1 MKLTPIQKRAARN
14 ARHGNALDMNLVSL
28 IDVFTI
34 LIFFLLSNSGVETL
48 PAASVHLP
56 ESSAK
61 KDPKETLVIVV
72 NATEIT
78 VDGLKVADVAPLAT
92 ATDDLIPGLKA
103 QLDIVSARPIAQS
116 ANTAQAHSV
125 TIMGDK
131 DIPYQLLRKVMYTAA
146 LADYTNVSFAVNQ
159 RG

>member
-56 ESSAK
+56 ESTAK
-61 KDPKETLVIVV
+61 QDPKETLVIVV

-78 VDGLKVADVAPLAT
+78 VDGLKVADVAPLAN

-103 QLDIVSARPIAQS
+103 QLDVVSARPIAL
-116 ANTAQAHSV
+116 AENAAQAHSV

-146 LADYTNVSFAVNQ
+146 LADFTNVSFAVNQ
-159 RG
+159 KG

>member
-1 MKLTPIQKRAARN
+1 MKLTPLQKRTARK

-48 PAASVHLP
+48 APAGGIHLP
-56 ESSAK
+56 ESTAK
-61 KDPKETLVIVV
+61 TAPRPTLVIVV
-72 NATEIT
+72 NAREIS
-78 VDGLKVADVAPLAT
+78 VEGHKVADVAPLAG

-103 QLDIVSARPIAQS
+103 QLDLIAARPHGAG
-116 ANTAQAHSV
+116 AHSV

-131 DIPYQLLRKVMYTAA
+131 DIPYQLLRKVMVTAA
-146 LADYTNVSFAVNQ
+146 QADFTDLSFAVE
-159 RG
+159 RKG